1 MHIIFLLTDSFN
13 KALCQSA
20 AIVSTFC
27 SLCGVSAQSK
37 QSKKTMFTKNSQ
49 NECWGCALHTYQV
62 YVQYG
67 RGLQR
72 HFMLKVSQQIKSCNG
87 SKVWIRIFTVFN
99 PGHFLLD
106 IELCIML
113 AFLYKEVVL
122 QKAH

>member
-1 MHIIFLLTDSFN
+1 MLGVRFARIITSFN
-13 KALCQSA
+13 
-20 AIVSTFC
+20 T
-27 SLCGVSAQSK
+27 
-37 QSKKTMFTKNSQ
+37 N
-49 NECWGCALHTYQV
+49 QV